1 MTYCTYFCVCIYL
14 CIFHNMYILKCL
26 WHVIV
31 FVVLFICLL
40 LCTIKFKAVHSLF
53 GSVCVLSCIIYYL
66 SLVSHVIVFVY
77 VLSFICIL
85 LCTIKF
91 KSVHS
96 LSVCVLCHLLPITW
110 AALTHMVNMLSN
122 KVKPPSEIPKLFNNI
137 LPACL

>member
-1 MTYCTYFCVCIYL
+1 MTYCTYFCVCAFFYVLFL
-14 CIFHNMYILKCL
+14 C
-26 WHVIV
+26 HVIV
-31 FVVLFICLL
+31 FVYVVSFICML
-40 LCTIKFKAVHSLF
+40 LCTITFKAVHICLCLF
-53 GSVCVLSCIIYYL
+53 VSCLIYYL

-110 AALTHMVNMLSN
+110 ATLTHMVNMLSN

-137 LPACL
+137 LPACKMTLGH